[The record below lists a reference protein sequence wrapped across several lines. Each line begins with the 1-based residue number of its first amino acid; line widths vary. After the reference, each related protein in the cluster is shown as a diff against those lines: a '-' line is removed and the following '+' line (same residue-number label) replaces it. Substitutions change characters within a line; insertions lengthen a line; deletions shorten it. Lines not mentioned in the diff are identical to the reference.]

1 MTYYKPYEY
10 AERYFILF
18 DDVDGNKWKIS
29 IQDPAF
35 SGTAVELTGGETPV
49 RWEGEGDEA
58 QDEVVWGS
66 TGNIQLVCLAG
77 QESLF
82 TNGQILPVDINDR
95 RVQVLRYMNNEWAI
109 YWQGFIKPETFS
121 QDWDSAPYEIDLP
134 IVSAIAASEYF
145 ELPELEDYNIF
156 EEATSVWAL
165 MACAISILGC
175 DYTYV
180 YTNKPEYE
188 DFNGVKSYDSLGSTR
203 HWTEGRA
210 TMLDFYEL
218 SGGYTTPATVKDVL
232 EMICYPYGKIYEFSR
247 AIVIAISWKDS
258 AYADA
263 RWYSA
268 GIYNTLPEG
277 GVDYDTILMDPQRFG
292 EDIYINTVNL
302 SDIATAGTDNNKSIL
317 PPPMRVDFSNDI
329 AEEKTIFELTEDYL
343 LPTLPAKYDNN
354 LIFEREYHANGKQ
367 HYREHYIINI
377 SNVDKYAFT
386 RGGFGA
392 DAINGIEVTT
402 TGTEGYISYPFV
414 RVAEMEA
421 TTNRDMTSSIKTP
434 LAFLF
439 DFGQSSGT
447 DSFYIIRFNINRPV
461 ISNDSFNQ
469 IKLSIKAF
477 AFNQTDALE
486 NLSLGGGNG
495 AVRLYIKDVTVQ
507 KWLTYASGKWEW
519 VNTETGNIGSWLSK
533 ENEDYILR
541 FNEYREDNDLK
552 PHVLQIKLDAYRASG
567 EWWDK
572 LYATLKLE
580 YESTQ
585 VYFSDRK
592 QYEIRPPKK
601 QFGTR
606 RTMASNGDNLDIKFK
621 TKCLRSHYF
630 MPTSPQHLANSF
642 CDAQKYIDLQ
652 EREMIEI
659 ESAQFNLYNGV
670 GYRFD
675 LVTHPVVIVDG
686 SKVFIP
692 VAVGMNPRMNT
703 LKLTLVSTNVQNT
716 NSPNIPEAPILPP
729 SQPSQPNYGYAS
741 YHGIGT
747 FYDLNTTEEETDKE
761 QLNTTE

>member
-1 MTYYKPYEY
+1 MDAEQDLASSFLANKMTYYKPYEY

-18 DDVDGNKWKIS
+18 DDVNGNKWKIS
-29 IQDPAF
+29 IQDPTF
-35 SGTAVELTGGETPV
+35 SGTAVQLTGGETPV
-49 RWEGEGDEA
+49 RWEGEGDES

-66 TGNIQLVCLAG
+66 TGNIQLVCLEG

-82 TNGQILPVDINDR
+82 TSGNILPVNINDR
-95 RVQVLRYMNNEWAI
+95 RVQVLRYMNSEWVI

-145 ELPELEDYNIF
+145 ELPGLDNSNIF
-156 EEATSVWAL
+156 EEAANVWAL
-165 MACAISILGC
+165 LACAISILGC

-188 DFNGVKSYDSLGSTR
+188 DFNGVKSYDSLGRTR

-210 TMLDFYEL
+210 TMLDFYEF
-218 SGGYTTPATVKDVL
+218 SSGYTTPATVKDLL
-232 EMICYPYGKIYEFSR
+232 EMICYPYGKIYEHNR
-247 AIVIAISWKDS
+247 AIVISISWKDS
-258 AYADA
+258 ADSNA

-268 GIYNTLPEG
+268 GIYDTLPGG
-277 GVDYDTILMDPQRFG
+277 GVDYDSIIMDPQRFG
-292 EDIYINTVNL
+292 LDMYIDTVNL
-302 SDIATAGTDNNKSIL
+302 SDIATAGTDNNNSIL

-329 AEEKTIFELTEDYL
+329 DEEKTIFELTEDYL
-343 LPTLPAKYDNN
+343 LPTLPEIYDNS
-354 LIFEREYHANGKQ
+354 LIFEREYNANDKQ
-367 HYREHYIINI
+367 HYREHYKINI

-386 RGGFGA
+386 RGGFGP
-392 DAINGIEVTT
+392 DAIDGIEVITN
-402 TGTEGYISYPFV
+402 GSGGDISYPFV

-421 TTNRDMTSSIKTP
+421 SNSYDMISSVKTP

-439 DFGQSSGT
+439 DFGQSSG
-447 DSFYIIRFNINRPV
+447 DARYIVRFNINRPI
-461 ISNDSFNQ
+461 ISNYYFNQ

-477 AFNQTDALE
+477 AYDRTDALE
-486 NLSLGGGNG
+486 NLSLGEENG
-495 AVRLYIKDVTVQ
+495 AVRLSIKDVTVQ
-507 KWLTYASGKWEW
+507 KWLTYTGGEWKWI
-519 VNTETGNIGSWLSK
+519 NTEGYIIGYQLRK
-533 ENEDYILR
+533 EGEDYTLR
-541 FNEYREDNDLK
+541 FNENRENNDLQ
-552 PHVLQIKLDAYRASG
+552 PHVLQIKLDGFRLAG
-567 EWWDK
+567 EWQYK

-585 VYFSDRK
+585 VYFSNRK
-592 QYEIRPPKK
+592 QYEIQPPKK

-606 RTMASNGDNLDIKFK
+606 RTTASNGDNLDIEFK

-659 ESAQFNLYNGV
+659 ESAQFNRYDGA
-670 GYRFD
+670 GSDKFD
-675 LVTHPVVIVDG
+675 LVTRPVSIVDG

-703 LKLTLVSTNVQNT
+703 LKLTLVSTNVT
-716 NSPNIPEAPILPP
+716 S
-729 SQPSQPNYGYAS
+729 
-741 YHGIGT
+741 
-747 FYDLNTTEEETDKE
+747 
-761 QLNTTE
+761 